1 MSHKF
6 PSHRRPRHHAEDQTN
21 AISTLKFREEM
32 AGVEFSFYVLFIAFF
47 LSGKINN
54 LQFHSCTRSL
64 SYSRALL
71 HYLQFYLEWKK
82 KLYQANNHIAYLDE
96 SDDLVITTDF
106 CT

>member
-1 MSHKF
+1 
-6 PSHRRPRHHAEDQTN
+6 
-21 AISTLKFREEM
+21 M

-82 KLYQANNHIAYLDE
+82 KLYQANNHIAYLDD

-106 CT
+106 CTWFTSDFYTTDDLVITNIDFYVGM